1 MSAGRPGKGSR
12 RTALVLAGI
21 AAGMVGVA
29 FAAVPLY
36 DLFCRTT
43 GYGGTVR
50 QTTESPIA
58 VSQRLI
64 TVRFNADTQSALPW
78 RFRPAQRQMPL
89 HLGETGLAIFVAE
102 NRGETAI
109 VGTATFNVTPQV
121 AGSYF
126 NKIDCFCFEE
136 QVLRSGES
144 AELPVQFFVDPALAE
159 DPDTAHI
166 RTITLSYTFFDAGPE
181 AAARHAEA
189 ADVAPVPATSLN

>member
-1 MSAGRPGKGSR
+1 MSAGRVDKGAR
-12 RTALVLAGI
+12 RTALALAGL

-50 QTTESPIA
+50 QSAENSAT
-58 VSQRLI
+58 VSERVI
-64 TVRFNADTQSALPW
+64 TVRFNTDTQSGLPW
-78 RFRPAQRQMPL
+78 HFQPAQRQITL
-89 HLGETGLAIFVAE
+89 RLGETGLAFFVAE
-102 NRGETAI
+102 NRGEAAM
-109 VGTATFNVTPQV
+109 VGTATFNVTPQS

-136 QVLRSGES
+136 QYLRAGES

-166 RTITLSYTFFDAGPE
+166 RTITLSYTFFDAGAE
-181 AAARHAEA
+181 AVARHAESA
-189 ADVAPVPATSLN
+189 AVAPEPATSLN